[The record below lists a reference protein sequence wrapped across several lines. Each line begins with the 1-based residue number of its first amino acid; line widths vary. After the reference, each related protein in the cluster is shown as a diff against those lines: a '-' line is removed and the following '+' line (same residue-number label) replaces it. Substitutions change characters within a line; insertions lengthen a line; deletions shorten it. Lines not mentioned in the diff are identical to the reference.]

1 MPVVGGR
8 VDGVVPARAARRTRR
23 ASVDGTR
30 GRAGIGAHRSV
41 RPPIRARVV
50 GRSSEHAIDE
60 LYLGGQ
66 AIRRGMS
73 IELEIGATRVRLETG
88 RVGAQANGAVM
99 ASEGDTVIYA
109 TACASRELT
118 GDGSFVPL
126 TVNYSE
132 RFSAAGRTAGGF
144 RKRDGAVSE
153 RETLKA
159 RLVDRPI
166 RPMIPKGWGYDTQIL
181 QWLMSFDGER
191 STDALAITAASAAL
205 AVSNIPLKKPVVGV
219 RVGLMPGSDEPIV
232 NPSQEQMKESRLDL
246 VLAGTDEAV
255 LMIEGF
261 CDFLT
266 TDEML
271 RAIAKGH
278 EAVSK
283 ACKEIDAWAQTV
295 APPKMNEKLIV
306 PPEGVDEAVEALVG
320 AELAEAII
328 IPIKQVRGASIGAAR
343 ERAVDALKDQ
353 YEVRLRCLAPS
364 RELDCALPIR
374 RNRFSREFVGCG
386 STASAYK
393 NVNALNG
400 RPAHLG
406 FAAEYFWTRPLHA
419 LYIPGVDITREKL
432 TMS

>member
-1 MPVVGGR
+1 
-8 VDGVVPARAARRTRR
+8 
-23 ASVDGTR
+23 
-30 GRAGIGAHRSV
+30 
-41 RPPIRARVV
+41 
-50 GRSSEHAIDE
+50 
-60 LYLGGQ
+60 
-66 AIRRGMS
+66 
-73 IELEIGATRVRLETG
+73 
-88 RVGAQANGAVM
+88 
-99 ASEGDTVIYA
+99 
-109 TACASRELT
+109 
-118 GDGSFVPL
+118 
-126 TVNYSE
+126 
-132 RFSAAGRTAGGF
+132 
-144 RKRDGAVSE
+144 
-153 RETLKA
+153 
-159 RLVDRPI
+159 
-166 RPMIPKGWGYDTQIL
+166 
-181 QWLMSFDGER
+181 
-191 STDALAITAASAAL
+191 
-205 AVSNIPLKKPVVGV
+205 
-219 RVGLMPGSDEPIV
+219 MPGSDEPIV

-306 PPEGVDEAVEALVG
+306 PPEGVDEAVEAIVG